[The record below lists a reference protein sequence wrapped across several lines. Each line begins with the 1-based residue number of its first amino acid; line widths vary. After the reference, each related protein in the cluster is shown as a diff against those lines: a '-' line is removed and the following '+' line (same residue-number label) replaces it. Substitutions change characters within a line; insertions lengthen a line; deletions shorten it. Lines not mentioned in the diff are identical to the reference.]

1 MEREELM
8 DTFFLSCMKALLV
21 AIGVA
26 LLACATGLMAEGQEN
41 NPARP
46 NEPATQPAQEAVQQ
60 DSVQSV
66 SQAGV
71 QTAQPQSSQPPK
83 NNALP
88 DAPEPQTGG
97 VDGASTQ
104 AQPHPNPITKRI
116 LWILPNF
123 RTVPGDERLPAQST
137 KEKFMVASRDSF
149 DYSSMIVVGFSAGFH
164 DFRDSYPE
172 FGHGMSGYGQ
182 YYWHSGLDSVQENYL
197 TEFVFPTL
205 FHQDTRYY
213 LQGKGGF
220 WKRGIYA
227 VSRAIITRSDAGNNV
242 FNSSEILGTGV
253 AAGLSD
259 LYYPSR
265 VRTVGHTMQS
275 WGINIAMDA
284 IGFGAK
290 EFGQDVER
298 KWFHKPQ

>member
-1 MEREELM
+1 MERERYM
-8 DTFFLSCMKALLV
+8 DTFFFSCVKALLL
-21 AIGVA
+21 AIGVT
-26 LLACATGLMAEGQEN
+26 LLACATGLMAEGQSTTAGSDDSSIQPVQGAPQPGA
-41 NPARP
+41 PASS
-46 NEPATQPAQEAVQQ
+46 TQPL
-60 DSVQSV
+60 QSQ
-66 SQAGV
+66 SP
-71 QTAQPQSSQPPK
+71 QPAKSDV
-83 NNALP
+83 LP
-88 DAPEPQTGG
+88 NAPEPQRDG

-123 RTVPGDERLPAQST
+123 RTVPGDEKLPAQST

-149 DYSSMIVVGFSAGFH
+149 DYSAMIVVGFSAGFH

-242 FNSSEILGTGV
+242 FNSSEVLGTGV